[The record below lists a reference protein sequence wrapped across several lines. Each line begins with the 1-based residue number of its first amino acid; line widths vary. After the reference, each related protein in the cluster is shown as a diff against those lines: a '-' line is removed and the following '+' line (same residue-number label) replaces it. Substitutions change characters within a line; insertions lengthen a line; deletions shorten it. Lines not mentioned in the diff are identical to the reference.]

1 MRYENNKSEILTDTV
16 IKARIRGKENLK
28 SKENKREKIRNEEKE
43 RRKGSRQHHLVK
55 VEGRRHTGI
64 YLRHEIFP
72 IVRAVG
78 KVYGLLLTMG
88 L

>member
-1 MRYENNKSEILTDTV
+1 MKKKKDG
-16 IKARIRGKENLK
+16 KAPGNT
-28 SKENKREKIRNEEKE
+28 N
-43 RRKGSRQHHLVK
+43 LVK

>member
-1 MRYENNKSEILTDTV
+1 MDGQGVEMGEP
-16 IKARIRGKENLK
+16 E
-28 SKENKREKIRNEEKE
+28 
-43 RRKGSRQHHLVK
+43 VK
-55 VEGRRHTGI
+55 VEGRRHTVI
-64 YLRHEIFP
+64 YLQHEIFP